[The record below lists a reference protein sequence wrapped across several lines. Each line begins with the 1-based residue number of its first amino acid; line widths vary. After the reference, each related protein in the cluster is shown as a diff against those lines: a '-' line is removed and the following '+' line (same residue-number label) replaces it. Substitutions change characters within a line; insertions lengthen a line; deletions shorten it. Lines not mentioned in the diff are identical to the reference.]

1 MIRDSIHLNA
11 HFGAMDEVSTS
22 YGEASKARSG
32 TAFGVELRTLA
43 AARRALADRFAD
55 RLRDLGAEPRQMGPL
70 GVIDISTLVAADPR
84 EGAAEVLRGERLLIE
99 DLAASGRD
107 EGLSD
112 DTRALILAA
121 LPAVRAHAHR
131 VETFLHTL

>member
-11 HFGAMDEVSTS
+11 HFGALE
-22 YGEASKARSG
+22 EASTCYAKASMARSG

-43 AARRALADRFAD
+43 AARRAMAQRFAE
-55 RLRDLGAEPRQMGPL
+55 RLRALGDEPRPVGPL
-70 GVIDISTLVAADPR
+70 GIVDLPTLVAADPR
-84 EGAAEVLRGERLLIE
+84 KGAEAVLRGERLLIE

-107 EGLSD
+107 DGLTAG
-112 DTRALILAA
+112 TRALILSA